1 MNNKKIINW
10 LVIWISSFLITS
22 PLLANFDIEYIDSKK
37 QNIYETNKNTFND
50 YYIKFKKEFHK
61 DLERWDFSK
70 LEEKLKQYKEDIRFL
85 ESNKDSEY
93 YKNLNAYKMK
103 VQILENLKNE
113 YNHFNKIRNQDDIYN
128 YLTDYQKQLIKEL
141 RWERMFIGWS
151 KYFDMAKWEYD
162 FDLLEKDIEEFR
174 KILNKNLS
182 IPLNMQISKKI
193 ERLENT
199 LLNKKDYNNI
209 QEKEYIEKK
218 YNENKKNI
226 NKINKEEYKKD
237 ISEDNLKPIKE
248 INIIKETQENFNKNI
263 LKYKEKYK
271 KEFNNR
277 IGNNIKKLTDEKL
290 NEVFLLAKKIDDKYS
305 EKYKNS
311 NDEKSL
317 KLLWKIKALVFL
329 IEDEKNHRNIE
340 SDIDNLIKLIN

>member
-1 MNNKKIINW
+1 
-10 LVIWISSFLITS
+10 
-22 PLLANFDIEYIDSKK
+22 
-37 QNIYETNKNTFND
+37 
-50 YYIKFKKEFHK
+50 
-61 DLERWDFSK
+61 
-70 LEEKLKQYKEDIRFL
+70 
-85 ESNKDSEY
+85 
-93 YKNLNAYKMK
+93 
-103 VQILENLKNE
+103 
-113 YNHFNKIRNQDDIYN
+113 
-128 YLTDYQKQLIKEL
+128 
-141 RWERMFIGWS
+141 
-151 KYFDMAKWEYD
+151 
-162 FDLLEKDIEEFR
+162 
-174 KILNKNLS
+174 
-182 IPLNMQISKKI
+182 MQISKKI

-317 KLLWKIKALVFL
+317 KLL
-329 IEDEKNHRNIE
+329 
-340 SDIDNLIKLIN
+340 